1 MSRSIIAEDRSRSRT
16 RCRIIVRRMAAAG
29 ASNLAYGPR
38 YQKEAQHRVQWAYR
52 LRRPLAMRSSTAPCK
67 LPASSSW
74 TVSHDRV
81 YDASQAY
88 GCFCEHS
95 AQGSCVCAIK
105 ESHTSFAFPFPLSFL
120 PRSIAFPLPFPLL
133 FALGSKSSKISRSES
148 ESPSCSMRLGGMLDN
163 DWKQRESDAHVQR
176 GCVWRAMSHTNPRLL
191 VLEQRALVFGTRRPR
206 ARCTRR
212 SITPAAVA
220 VCRSFSQR
228 KVNVQLF

>member
-1 MSRSIIAEDRSRSRT
+1 
-16 RCRIIVRRMAAAG
+16 
-29 ASNLAYGPR
+29 
-38 YQKEAQHRVQWAYR
+38 
-52 LRRPLAMRSSTAPCK
+52 MRSSTAPCK

-95 AQGSCVCAIK
+95 AQGSCVCTIK
-105 ESHTSFAFPFPLSFL
+105 GSHTSLAFPFPLSFL

-133 FALGSKSSKISRSES
+133 FAPGSKSSKISRSES

-163 DWKQRESDAHVQR
+163 DWEQRESDAHVQR

-191 VLEQRALVFGTRRPR
+191 EQRALVLGTRRPR

-212 SITPAAVA
+212 SITSAAVA
-220 VCRSFSQR
+220 VSFVQSTQSQR
-228 KVNVQLF
+228 SVVLTPLCVTGPSSDCVLHIFSVNSVSFLLSLVSRTPQMAQFSRHSR